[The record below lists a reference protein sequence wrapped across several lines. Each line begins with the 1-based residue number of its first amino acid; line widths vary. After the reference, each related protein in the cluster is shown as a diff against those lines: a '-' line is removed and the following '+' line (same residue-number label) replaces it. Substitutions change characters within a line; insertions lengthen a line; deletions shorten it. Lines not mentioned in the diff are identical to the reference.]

1 MKLLS
6 KFVVS
11 ALLISPNIC
20 FEEVYIYQGPNG
32 ERIISDRLVS
42 GYELVTTRDTL
53 KDTGYILANKPIG
66 TGGPTEFKH
75 YIRSASRTYGVYPA
89 PVQAVIQVESGFNP
103 NAVSKKGAPGLMQVM
118 TGTAFQYN
126 VVDRFDPRQN
136 INGGVRHLRDL
147 MDHFDGEIPL
157 VLAAYNAGAG
167 AVKRHQGIPPYSE
180 TRRYVNKVLAIH
192 NQYRKFWYGGT

>member
-1 MKLLS
+1 
-6 KFVVS
+6 
-11 ALLISPNIC
+11 
-20 FEEVYIYQGPNG
+20 
-32 ERIISDRLVS
+32 
-42 GYELVTTRDTL
+42 
-53 KDTGYILANKPIG
+53 
-66 TGGPTEFKH
+66 
-75 YIRSASRTYGVYPA
+75 
-89 PVQAVIQVESGFNP
+89 
-103 NAVSKKGAPGLMQVM
+103 MQVM